1 MLIAPRNVGRVANT
15 VASQPLM
22 SFIVGL
28 FALAV
33 AGFAGLVLLICCC
46 LGLFVW
52 LAALI
57 AIAVG
62 WIAVGLWVG
71 QSLLYVF
78 RMRDVASFL
87 EAAVGVFLITFL
99 SRLPLCF
106 GGLIGLLIA
115 ALGLGAVILTRF
127 GTQSYPA
134 KPASEEDIALLA
146 TDMTTPR
153 RQYHLTISGCAFTIP
168 VMHLNPR
175 NRTRDVARGFAA
187 SERSESLIRS
197 HVAGNIVS

>member
-1 MLIAPRNVGRVANT
+1 MLSQAWSFVLWPIQALGWSLFMAILAALAVLIAPRNVGRVANT
-15 VASQPLM
+15 VASEPLM

-78 RMRDVASFL
+78 KMRDVASFL

-127 GTQSYPA
+127 GTQAYPA
-134 KPASEEDIALLA
+134 KPVSEEDIALLT
-146 TDMTTPR
+146 TDMTTP
-153 RQYHLTISGCAFTIP
+153 
-168 VMHLNPR
+168 
-175 NRTRDVARGFAA
+175 DD
-187 SERSESLIRS
+187 
-197 HVAGNIVS
+197 NII